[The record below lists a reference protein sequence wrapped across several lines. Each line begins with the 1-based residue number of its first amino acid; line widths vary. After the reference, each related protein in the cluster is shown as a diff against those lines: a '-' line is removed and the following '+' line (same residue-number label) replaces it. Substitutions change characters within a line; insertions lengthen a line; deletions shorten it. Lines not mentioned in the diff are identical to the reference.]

1 MYIELSE
8 NFSAS
13 EIFDKLDKDEK
24 EKLLDLLLEDEEKN
38 YAKKISEMLNPKV
51 LTIRDILANKKSD
64 REIVEKIKDIFKEFD
79 IL

>member
-13 EIFDKLDKDEK
+13 EIIDMLDGNDEK
-24 EKLLDLLLEDEEKN
+24 KELLELLLEEKGGV
-38 YAKKISEMLNPKV
+38 ISRMINSRFLE
-51 LTIRDILANKKSD
+51 IRDMLANKKSD